1 MTKQELNENLDF
13 LDNPNGGLQII
24 LYAIFKNDVTPKKID
39 IASNDLPQILSI
51 FKSGIRTYINEKDDH
66 VILPLSTA
74 DERNKCFYTYDLEL
88 PEELLG
94 MENVIGND
102 NIDNFN
108 FQTDDIANLDALII
122 VIADNEQEISL
133 FKKLSPVEVIGRG
146 GYILKKTTER
156 FERFED
162 KLLRISPKFQVIRVN
177 DEVII
182 LDINTI
188 EKSFGFHD
196 VIKREAMISLEAISN
211 MQIIS
216 DISGLESMVSN
227 VSFARKLTKVAR
239 SSPVIKLNI
248 PNEQIVAFT
257 KNHPATRNMKYTE
270 DDRRFILNT
279 KVSKN
284 LFIKILND
292 DLLTSEL
299 TKLYYA
305 SLAKDGIEIEDNE

>member
-24 LYAIFKNDVTPKKID
+24 LYAVFKNDVTPKKID

-146 GYILKKTTER
+146 GYILK
-156 FERFED
+156 
-162 KLLRISPKFQVIRVN
+162 
-177 DEVII
+177 
-182 LDINTI
+182 
-188 EKSFGFHD
+188 
-196 VIKREAMISLEAISN
+196 
-211 MQIIS
+211 
-216 DISGLESMVSN
+216 
-227 VSFARKLTKVAR
+227 
-239 SSPVIKLNI
+239 
-248 PNEQIVAFT
+248 
-257 KNHPATRNMKYTE
+257 
-270 DDRRFILNT
+270 
-279 KVSKN
+279 
-284 LFIKILND
+284 
-292 DLLTSEL
+292 
-299 TKLYYA
+299 
-305 SLAKDGIEIEDNE
+305 